1 MKRFAVSILAAFTL
15 GFAIAWTGKP
25 KNTVSSEAPPMTG
38 SRSASSRVPH
48 SVEPRQNPMLDR
60 VKGYLRKMDETPRE
74 DFSPNVFENMAMGDI
89 PLLIEQWKKRA
100 GFSGL
105 DYDEQLQIKQLARS
119 WYEKEPEAALSWVA
133 GMECAKDRQKLISVM
148 VGVEAKR
155 NFEYALELAR
165 QYGKV
170 ELGGLDMPSEVKDK
184 LGESDPT
191 RFMEIMSLF
200 PSADSGS
207 GGSSV
212 DFKENFDFAG
222 LAALWDKTSAENKE
236 QHYSFVPSNFIEEWT
251 KTDPQAAWNWVSK
264 ESMPAMSFN
273 GADGF
278 FETLAKT
285 RSTAEI
291 NTFVIN
297 EMALRTGDDSKFEL
311 AWQALASK
319 PDAAQTADFIARL
332 PGDRDVNLEQLAKRS
347 SRSSGGNYDGF
358 KEILLAQMTV
368 EQRRQI
374 IPKLFDEHS
383 EDSRKFMV
391 RALRQL
397 GHTNAEIQVMLPRSK
412 GE

>member
-1 MKRFAVSILAAFTL
+1 MKRLVVSILAAFTL

-25 KNTVSSEAPPMTG
+25 TNTASIEAPPMTG
-38 SRSASSRVPH
+38 SRSALSRVPH

-74 DFSPNVFENMAMGDI
+74 DFSPNVFENIAMGDI

-105 DYDEQLQIKQLARS
+105 DYDEQHQIKQLARS
-119 WYEKEPEAALSWVA
+119 WYEKEPEAALSWMA
-133 GMECAKDRQKLISVM
+133 GMECKKDRQELISDM
-148 VGVEAKR
+148 VGVEATR

-222 LAALWDKTSAENKE
+222 LAALWDKTSAETKE

-264 ESMPAMSFN
+264 ESTPAMSFN

-297 EMALRTGDDSKFEL
+297 EMALRTGDDSKFDL
-311 AWQALASK
+311 AWEALASK

-347 SRSSGGNYDGF
+347 SRSSGGNYNEF

-368 EQRRQI
+368 EQRRQL
-374 IPKLFDEHS
+374 IPKAFGEDTEH
-383 EDSRKFMV
+383 SRKFMA

-397 GHTNAEIQVMLPRSK
+397 GHTDAEIQAMLSPSK